1 MYQLMIKKG
10 RSYEPINI
18 RCHSKFIIIDNRKI
32 KDYLAT
38 LNEIDLLTTQYSEKE
53 FRVSLVQERLI
64 STEDF
69 DKQIEIRYKRKDK
82 LETLADSIIFSEGK
96 AYLEEKTL
104 ENTLII
110 LSSRADFIRTLI
122 YKYIPKED
130 GRYNTREYVNL
141 GILKYLEGVLNN
153 SYDSAGLKNL
163 LLPYQNIIDDK
174 NIFNNLHNYKKED
187 IIKVL
192 IKIFYYNEIYERKL
206 NLAPF
211 RPEIGDYGDH
221 VIFNKEKIQYRRL
234 HDLAKFVFYY
244 DKKRRELE
252 ESEHEYQEEFL
263 EPGELTFKKDD
274 SHINST
280 VKKRKKVRKPLE
292 GQISF
297 FN

>member
-1 MYQLMIKKG
+1 MAYQLMLRKQKYI
-10 RSYEPINI
+10 PINI
-18 RCHSKFIIIDNRKI
+18 RNHSKFIIDSNLQQNN
-32 KDYLAT
+32 LAT
-38 LNEIDLLTTQYSEKE
+38 LREIDLLTSQFSEDD
-53 FRVSLVQERLI
+53 FRRSLVIEGLI

-110 LSSRADFIRTLI
+110 LSSRDDFIRTLI
-122 YKYIPKED
+122 DKYMPKED

-153 SYDSAGLKNL
+153 SYNFAGLKNL

-174 NIFNNLHNYKKED
+174 NIFNNLYNYKKED

-234 HDLAKFVFYY
+234 HDLAKFVFDY

-263 EPGELTFKKDD
+263 EPGELTFKKED
-274 SHINST
+274 SYINST
-280 VKKRKKVRKPLE
+280 VKKKKRVRKPLE

-297 FN
+297 FD

>member
-1 MYQLMIKKG
+1 MAYQLMLRKQKYI
-10 RSYEPINI
+10 PINI
-18 RCHSKFIIIDNRKI
+18 RNHSKFIIDSNLQQNN
-32 KDYLAT
+32 LAT
-38 LNEIDLLTTQYSEKE
+38 LREIDLLTSQFSEDD
-53 FRVSLVQERLI
+53 FRRSLVIEGLI

-110 LSSRADFIRTLI
+110 LSSRDDFIRTLI
-122 YKYIPKED
+122 DKYMPKED

-153 SYDSAGLKNL
+153 SYNFAGLKNL
-163 LLPYQNIIDDK
+163 LLPYQKIIDDK
-174 NIFNNLHNYKKED
+174 NIFNNLYNYKKED

-234 HDLAKFVFYY
+234 HDLAKFVFDY

-263 EPGELTFKKDD
+263 EPGELTFKKED
-274 SHINST
+274 SYINST
-280 VKKRKKVRKPLE
+280 VKKKKRVRKPLE

-297 FN
+297 FD